1 MNKNRIQ
8 SKFNY
13 FMVISVVFTTIG
25 LVFGLFS
32 WFNALDSVPYLLLI
46 VIGVAN
52 FLIQY
57 ILWQTMVRFVDEPL
71 HQLTQITQSLIEGD
85 LDVQINTDLEFE
97 IGTITQNTLI
107 LADSI
112 KKARDFSQKIG
123 KGDYETEDLASDEI
137 LIDNKNTLFGSL
149 QKMKNQLKIL
159 ADEEGKANWITT
171 GLANFAEI
179 LRSDDTNLYHL
190 SQKIVNGLVQ
200 YTEASNGGVYV
211 LNKDKEDEQFLELVA
226 SYAYQQDNKYH
237 QKIIIKDNFGE
248 GLVGQT
254 FLEKI
259 TLHLTNVPSDY
270 VKINSGLGQAIP
282 NTILIVPLQL
292 NGKTEGVIELT
303 AFQSFEPYQVTFVEK
318 ISENIA
324 SAILSIKVNEHTK
337 KLLQE
342 SQELT
347 QKLQV
352 QEEEMR
358 QNFEELRA
366 TQEMVERKNS
376 LIESQKAAIE
386 KALSEQTEKSE
397 LLLVQEK
404 QMQQNMEILVATQEQ
419 MMIAQMELDGQLNAI
434 NSSTI
439 AKIEFDLNGVIIA
452 ANDSFCE
459 MVKCEIIQLK
469 GLEHQ
474 RFLDKKN
481 FNEEDYQKFWNKLRN
496 GKPQYGEYCFAD
508 WEGSQFWINAIFS
521 PVFNTNNKVS
531 KVISLAFDITQNKKL
546 LQETQ
551 TQAAILKEQEQE
563 LRLNMSNLETAQ
575 EEINAKNQAII
586 HIKEEEALTLQN
598 KNREIETKNQMI
610 TSSINYAQNI
620 QRAILPADDKIRET
634 IQDYFVV
641 YLPKDIV
648 SGDFYWFSKIENK
661 AFFAVV
667 DCTGHGVPG
676 AFMSIIGNTLLN
688 EIVNVQQVFEPH
700 KILELL
706 HLGVRSKLRQG
717 ETTNQDGMDVVL
729 CRIDNILTDA
739 IKVTFSG
746 AKRSL
751 YYYSQKENDL
761 LELKGDRKSIGGWQ
775 GEEYRSFQQEEV
787 ELQSGDMLYLTSD
800 GMMDTPNLQ
809 RKKYGI
815 KRFREVILENISKT
829 MKQQKSI
836 VLTEIIEHQQ
846 GSEQRDDITV
856 MGVKI

>member
-1 MNKNRIQ
+1 MKKSTIQ
-8 SKFNY
+8 ARLNNFIIS
-13 FMVISVVFTTIG
+13 SVVFTTIG

-32 WFNALDSVPYLLLI
+32 WFNALDPIPYFLLI
-46 VIGVAN
+46 IIGVGN
-52 FLIQY
+52 FLVQY
-57 ILWQTMVRFVDEPL
+57 TLWQTLLIYIDKPL
-71 HQLTQITQSLIEGD
+71 HQLNKITEAIIEGD
-85 LDVQINTDLEFE
+85 LEVQMNIPVEFE
-97 IGTITQNTLI
+97 IESITKNTLV
-107 LADSI
+107 LANSI

-123 KGDYETEDLASDEI
+123 KGDYDIDDLTTDNTLITNED
-137 LIDNKNTLFGSL
+137 TLFGSL
-149 QKMKNQLKIL
+149 QQMKNQLQSLSEAERK
-159 ADEEGKANWITT
+159 ENWITM
-171 GLANFAEI
+171 GMANFTEI
-179 LRSDDTNLYHL
+179 LRSDDIDLHHL
-190 SQKIVNGLVQ
+190 SQKIINNLVE
-200 YTEASNGGVYV
+200 YLHACNGGVYV
-211 LNKDKEDEQFLELVA
+211 LNENQNQEQHLELVA
-226 SYAYQQDNKYH
+226 TYSYPQDQKYH

-254 FLEKI
+254 FLEKT
-259 TLHLTNVPSDY
+259 TLHLTNVPMDY
-270 VKINSGLGQAIP
+270 VKISSGLGEAIP

-292 NGKTEGVIELT
+292 NGKMEGIVELT
-303 AFQSFEPYQVTFVEK
+303 AFKPFEKYQITFVEK

-358 QNFEELRA
+358 QNYEELRA
-366 TQEMVERKNS
+366 TQEMIERKNS
-376 LIESQKAAIE
+376 LIETQKEAIE
-386 KALSEQTEKSE
+386 KALAEQTQKSE
-397 LLLVQEK
+397 LLLIQEK
-404 QMQQNMEILVATQEQ
+404 QMQQNMEMLVLTQEQ
-419 MMIAQMELDGQLNAI
+419 MTIAQTELDGQLNAI

-439 AKIEFDLNGVIIA
+439 AKIEFDLSGIIIS
-452 ANDSFCE
+452 ANDSFCD
-459 MVKCEIIQLK
+459 MVKCEITKLK
-469 GLEHQ
+469 GQNHE
-474 RFLDKKN
+474 RFLDERHLKN
-481 FNEEDYQKFWNKLRN
+481 NGYEKFWNKLKN
-496 GKPQYGEYCFAD
+496 GKPQYGEYCFVD
-508 WEGSQFWINAIFS
+508 WNGESFWINAIFS
-521 PVFNTNNKVS
+521 PVFDTNNKVS

-546 LQETQ
+546 LEETQ
-551 TQAAILKEQEQE
+551 SQANILQLQEQE
-563 LRLNMSNLETAQ
+563 LRQNMSNLQTAQ

-586 HIKEEEALTLQN
+586 QLKEEEALNLQN
-598 KNREIETKNQMI
+598 KNKEIETKNQMI

-648 SGDFYWFSKIENK
+648 SGDFYWFSRIENR

-729 CRIDNILTDA
+729 CRIDNCLSPEVTL
-739 IKVTFSG
+739 TFSG

-775 GEEYRSFQQEEV
+775 GEDYRAFTQEQIV
-787 ELQSGDMLYLTSD
+787 LQAGDLIYLTSD

-809 RKKYGI
+809 RKKYGA
-815 KRFREVILENISKT
+815 KRFREVVLENINRN

-836 VLTEIIEHQQ
+836 MLTEIIEHQQ
-846 GSEQRDDITV
+846 GSEQRDDITI
-856 MGVKI
+856 MGVKV